1 MRTPSTR
8 IRAVL
13 RVSNGRMRRP
23 LFRAPLLLCSALLLG
38 TGCESMK
45 PRAVS
50 PSDGTTTATEQ
61 PDASAPSEASSVLDA
76 GAPST
81 DSTPS
86 PWQRARVGDRV
97 EYAFSAHRG
106 RPGADT
112 GVGVAGHVVLEV
124 IAVQAPW
131 AWLTVTFTDD
141 QGKPLAH
148 PRLSQTR
155 VLPMRMEETQPWKEE
170 HRGQR
175 SAEQTTAAGRTW
187 DARRFL
193 DDRRPSDGPLQNRL
207 YANEPGPL
215 YLTHG
220 LLDASTTLSGFGASG
235 SQQLT
240 LVSFR
245 QGSNAEGTVPVLDR
259 PWGPGT
265 WHDVRQDLSGTS
277 SVRRVC
283 LGAERGFILR
293 KELTGPTRDA
303 PCADF
308 RDAEAQP
315 LEEALLHAVSE
326 AVSQPQ
332 QWPPVAAGTAPPR
345 RETFT
350 VAQHPIP
357 AFVLEAPAGEGAE
370 RRVQVTTYAADPW
383 GAALNGLADEA
394 RFLPLAD
401 AVYRAPP
408 KGKRVPEDGT
418 ALAGWGKWVIDG
430 GR

>member
-1 MRTPSTR
+1 MRCIPSR
-8 IRAVL
+8 SSSR
-13 RVSNGRMRRP
+13 
-23 LFRAPLLLCSALLLG
+23 PLLLCAALALG
-38 TGCESMK
+38 AGAGCESVK
-45 PRAVS
+45 PRAT
-50 PSDGTTTATEQ
+50 PPADGTTAIAQPDTAPPST
-61 PDASAPSEASSVLDA
+61 PDASTPDTSVPDA
-76 GAPST
+76 GAAPTASA
-81 DSTPS
+81 S
-86 PWQRARVGDRV
+86 PWQQARVGDRV
-97 EYAFSAHRG
+97 EYAFSANRG
-106 RPGADT
+106 RPGGQRSPAPERDSA
-112 GVGVAGHVVLEV
+112 VAGHVVLEV
-124 IAVQAPW
+124 VAVQAPW

-141 QGKPLAH
+141 TGKPLAH
-148 PRLSQTR
+148 PRLSQSR
-155 VLPMRMEETQPWKEE
+155 VLPMRLEATQPWKAE

-175 SAEQTTAAGRTW
+175 STEQTTAAGRTW
-187 DARRFL
+187 DAQRYL
-193 DDRRPSDGPLQNRL
+193 HDSRPSDGPLQNRL
-207 YANEPGPL
+207 YASQPGPL

-245 QGSNAEGTVPVLDR
+245 QGSDAAGNVPVLDR

-265 WHDVRQDLSGTS
+265 WYDVRQDLSGTP

-283 LGAERGFILR
+283 LGAERGFVLR
-293 KELTGPTRDA
+293 KELTGPTGDA

-308 RDAEAQP
+308 RDAEPQP
-315 LEEALLHAVSE
+315 LEEALLAAVSE

-383 GAALNGLADEA
+383 GAAINGLADEA
-394 RFLPLAD
+394 RFIPLAD
-401 AVYRAPP
+401 AVYRTPP

>member
-1 MRTPSTR
+1 
-8 IRAVL
+8 
-13 RVSNGRMRRP
+13 MRRP
-23 LFRAPLLLCSALLLG
+23 LFRAPFLLCSALLLT

-50 PSDGTTTATEQ
+50 PSDGTTATATEQ
-61 PDASAPSEASSVLDA
+61 PDASAPTEASVLDA
-76 GAPST
+76 GAPDT
-81 DSTPS
+81 TATPS

-112 GVGVAGHVVLEV
+112 GVGVAGHVTLEV

-141 QGKPLAH
+141 QGRPLAH
-148 PRLSQTR
+148 PRLSQPR

-245 QGSNAEGTVPVLDR
+245 QGSDAASTVPVLER

-265 WHDVRQDLSGTS
+265 WYDVRQDLSGTS

-283 LGAERGFILR
+283 LGAERGFVLR
-293 KELTGPTRDA
+293 KEWTGPTGDA

-394 RFLPLAD
+394 RFIPLAD

-418 ALAGWGKWVIDG
+418 ALGGWGKWVIDG

>member
-1 MRTPSTR
+1 
-8 IRAVL
+8 
-13 RVSNGRMRRP
+13 MRRP
-23 LFRAPLLLCSALLLG
+23 LFRAPLLLCSALLLS

-50 PSDGTTTATEQ
+50 PSDGTTATEP
-61 PDASAPSEASSVLDA
+61 PDASVPTQASVPDA
-76 GAPST
+76 GAPT
-81 DSTPS
+81 PEETTATPS

-106 RPGADT
+106 RPGSDT
-112 GVGVAGHVVLEV
+112 GVGVAGHVALEV
-124 IAVQAPW
+124 VAVQAPW

-141 QGKPLAH
+141 QGRPLLH
-148 PRLSQTR
+148 PRLSQPR
-155 VLPMRMEETQPWKEE
+155 VLPMRLELTQPWKEE

-175 SAEQTTAAGRTW
+175 STEQTTAAGRAW

-207 YANEPGPL
+207 YATEPGPL

-245 QGSNAEGTVPVLDR
+245 QGTDGAGTVPMLDHA
-259 PWGPGT
+259 WGPGT
-265 WHDVRQDLSGTS
+265 WYDVRQDLSGTA

-283 LGAERGFILR
+283 LGAEGGFLLR
-293 KELTGPTRDA
+293 KEATSPTGDA

-308 RDAEAQP
+308 QDAETTP
-315 LEEALLHAVSE
+315 LEEAVLDAVSE

-332 QWPPVAAGTAPPR
+332 QWPPVTAGTAPSR

-357 AFVLEAPAGEGAE
+357 AVVFEAPAGEGAE
-370 RRVQVTTYAADPW
+370 RRVQVTHYAAEPW
-383 GAALNGLADEA
+383 GTALQGLADEA
-394 RFLPLAD
+394 RFTPLSD
-401 AVYRAPP
+401 AVFRAPP
-408 KGKRVPEDGT
+408 KGKRVAEDST
-418 ALAGWGKWVIDG
+418 ALAGWGRWVKDG
-430 GR
+430 GQ

>member
-1 MRTPSTR
+1 
-8 IRAVL
+8 
-13 RVSNGRMRRP
+13 MRRP
-23 LFRAPLLLCSALLLG
+23 LLRAPLLLCSALLLG

-50 PSDGTTTATEQ
+50 PADGTTATEP
-61 PDASAPSEASSVLDA
+61 PDASVPIEASVPDA
-76 GAPST
+76 GAPAT
-81 DSTPS
+81 DATPS

-106 RPGADT
+106 RPGADS
-112 GVGVAGHVVLEV
+112 GVGVAGHVSLEV
-124 IAVQAPW
+124 VAVQAPW

-141 QGKPLAH
+141 QGRPLPH
-148 PRLSQTR
+148 PRLSQPR

-175 SAEQTTAAGRTW
+175 STEQTTAAGRSW

-245 QGSNAEGTVPVLDR
+245 QGTEAPGTVPVLDR

-265 WHDVRQDLSGTS
+265 WYDVRQDVSGTS

-283 LGAERGFILR
+283 LGAERGFVLR
-293 KELTGPTRDA
+293 KELTGPSGEA
-303 PCADF
+303 PCADL
-308 RDAEAQP
+308 RDAETTP
-315 LEEALLHAVSE
+315 LEEALLAAVSE

-332 QWPPVAAGTAPPR
+332 QWPPIAAGFAPPR

-350 VAQHPIP
+350 VAQHPVP
-357 AFVLEAPAGEGAE
+357 ALVFEAPSGEGAE
-370 RRVQVTTYAADPW
+370 RRVQVTTYAAEPW

-394 RFLPLAD
+394 RFMPLAD

-418 ALAGWGKWVIDG
+418 ALTGWGKWVIDG

>member
-1 MRTPSTR
+1 
-8 IRAVL
+8 
-13 RVSNGRMRRP
+13 MRRP
-23 LFRAPLLLCSALLLG
+23 RFRASFLLCSALLLG

-50 PSDGTTTATEQ
+50 PSDGTPATAP
-61 PDASAPSEASSVLDA
+61 PDTAPEATVADA
-76 GAPST
+76 GAATAEPAT
-81 DSTPS
+81 TTPS

-97 EYAFSAHRG
+97 EYAFSAHRS
-106 RPGADT
+106 RPGATT
-112 GVGVAGHVVLEV
+112 GVGVAGHVALEV
-124 IAVQAPW
+124 VAVQAPW

-141 QGKPLAH
+141 QGRPLPH
-148 PRLSQTR
+148 PRLSQPR
-155 VLPMRMEETQPWKEE
+155 VLPMRMEDTQPWKED

-175 SAEQTTAAGRTW
+175 STEQTTAAGRAW

-207 YANEPGPL
+207 YATEPGPL

-245 QGSNAEGTVPVLDR
+245 RGTDGAGAVPALDR

-265 WHDVRQDLSGTS
+265 WYDVRQDLSGTS

-283 LGAERGFILR
+283 LGAERGFVLR
-293 KELTGPTRDA
+293 KELTAPTGDA

-308 RDAEAQP
+308 QEAEARP
-315 LEEALLHAVSE
+315 LEEALLDAVSE
-326 AVSQPQ
+326 AINQPQ
-332 QWPPVAAGTAPPR
+332 QWPPVPVGTAPSR

-350 VAQHPIP
+350 AAQHAIP
-357 AFVLEAPAGEGAE
+357 ALVVESPSGEGAE
-370 RRVQVTTYAADPW
+370 RRVQLTAYAADPW

-394 RFLPLAD
+394 RFTPLAD
-401 AVYRAPP
+401 AVHRAPP
-408 KGKRVPEDGT
+408 RGKRVPEDGT
-418 ALAGWGKWVIDG
+418 ALAGWGTWVIDG
-430 GR
+430 GRQPPQ